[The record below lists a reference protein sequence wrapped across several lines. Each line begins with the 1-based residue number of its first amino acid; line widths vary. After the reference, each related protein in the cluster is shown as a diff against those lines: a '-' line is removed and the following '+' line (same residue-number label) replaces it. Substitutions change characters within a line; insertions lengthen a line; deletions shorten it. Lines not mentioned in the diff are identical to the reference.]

1 MQLGVLGRIQLYAV
15 LLICAAIWGP
25 IAHAQNYSNIVR
37 VCNKGNADLSYVKFS
52 TNSSTLF
59 TGENGLV
66 AGWYTIKPGECPD
79 VNYERHDSVALG
91 FLQTNDQGITGN
103 PVYTSSDAAEA
114 GKYKWSPSAICV
126 PVGEVIDYS
135 GGLGTVRDK
144 FLPPCRDGHA
154 EVRMSFGVKP
164 NDGYPEFNLRPMRN
178 DALIPWND
186 PKADALQLAK
196 KKIDEQNAS
205 KEIDAKEMRRLE
217 IYFEE
222 YESLAGAFEVQ
233 NDCKEIWETFSS
245 LFLLRSGIKGE
256 AFRSLKNPKTIQSRN
271 TMLFLV
277 ENLKDRIAS
286 KFDAHKCSYDDFRT
300 LPIPG

>member
-1 MQLGVLGRIQLYAV
+1 MMHLRVLGRMQLCAI
-15 LLICAAIWGP
+15 LLICAVIWWP

-37 VCNKGNADLSYVKFS
+37 VCNKGNADLTYVKFS
-52 TNSSTLF
+52 TNSGTLF
-59 TGENGLV
+59 TSENGLV
-66 AGWYTIKPGECPD
+66 AGWYTIKPGQCPD

-126 PVGEVIDYS
+126 RIGEVIDYS
-135 GGLGTVRDK
+135 GGIGAVRDK

-154 EVRMSFGVKP
+154 EVKMSFGVKP
-164 NDGYPEFNLRPMRN
+164 NDGYPEFNLEPMRN

-196 KKIDEQNAS
+196 KKLDEENAS
-205 KEIDAKEMRRLE
+205 KELDAKEIRRLE
-217 IYFEE
+217 LYFEE

-233 NDCKEIWETFSS
+233 NDCKEFGKTYSS
-245 LFLLRSGIKGE
+245 LSLLRSGVKGV
-256 AFRSLKNPKTIQSRN
+256 AFRNSKNPKTIQSRN

-277 ENLKDRIAS
+277 DNLKDRVAS
-286 KFDAHKCSYDDFRT
+286 RIDARKCEYN
-300 LPIPG
+300 GH

>member
-1 MQLGVLGRIQLYAV
+1 MHFRVLGRIPLYAL
-15 LLICAAIWGP
+15 LLICSAIWVP

-37 VCNKGNADLSYVKFS
+37 VCNKGNADLIYVKFS
-52 TNSSTLF
+52 TNSGTLF

-91 FLQTNDQGITGN
+91 FLQRNDQGITGN
-103 PVYTSSDAAEA
+103 PVYTSSDAAAA
-114 GKYKWSPSAICV
+114 GKYEWAPSAICV
-126 PVGEVIDYS
+126 KIGEVIDYS
-135 GGLGTVRDK
+135 GGLGAVQDK

-154 EVRMSFGVKP
+154 EFRMSFGVKP
-164 NDGYPEFNLRPMRN
+164 NDGYPEFNLRPMRD

-186 PKADALQLAK
+186 PKTDALQLAK
-196 KKIDEQNAS
+196 EKIDEENAA
-205 KEIDAKEMRRLE
+205 KELDAKEIRRLGL
-217 IYFEE
+217 YFEE

-245 LFLLRSGIKGE
+245 LFLLRSGVKGV
-256 AFRSLKNPKTIQSRN
+256 AFLNSKNPKTIQSRN

-277 ENLKDRIAS
+277 DNLRDQVAS
-286 KFDAHKCSYDDFRT
+286 KIDARNCEFS
-300 LPIPG
+300 GQ